1 MSISTLAVYD
11 INSFLA
17 ADSSLQTIAG
27 KTMPFFPIVGDGS
40 ETAPFV
46 VYFISQNTPSVEAWW
61 NRFDSVAY
69 VVYDTNIDRLLKIG
83 ERVIELLSKGDYIS
97 GPSGKT
103 GTDTRLFSTSFDG
116 SSVGEAI
123 ERDGWFTMN
132 LEFTIYYVA
141 K

>member
-46 VYFISQNTPSVEAWW
+46 VYFVSQNTPSVEAWW
-61 NRFDSVAY
+61 NRYDSVSY
-69 VVYDTNIDRLLKIG
+69 ILYDTNIDRLLRIG
-83 ERVIELLSKGDYIS
+83 ERMIELLSKGDYIS
-97 GPSGKT
+97 GSSGKE

-116 SSVGEAI
+116 SVVGEAI
-123 ERDGWFTMN
+123 ERDGWFTMD
-132 LEFTIYYVA
+132 LEFTVYYVA

>member
-1 MSISTLAVYD
+1 MTISTLAVYD

-17 ADSSLQTIAG
+17 ADSTLQTIAG

-46 VYFISQNTPSVEAWW
+46 VYFVSQNTPSVEAWW

-69 VVYDTNIDRLLKIG
+69 VVYDTNIDRLLRIG

-97 GPSGKT
+97 GPSGKD

-141 K
+141 R